1 MNVSNARLYRFPTNI
16 LKQMKFR
23 SLKKDLVFNH
33 EVIKTNNP
41 NCESQYAKLQQM
53 SNQQATVNEQPSSQI
68 NRNKQVPFGL
78 LLPILIPQLAKDK
91 AMQLTT
97 LFNKLKKDEIPKDHF
112 VRLMKGIV
120 GDQMLRIALTKV
132 KQQTKANAGSSGQ
145 QHPVRM
151 PTVTSSGTKFND
163 PHALAQL
170 HQRSMNPAA
179 DHSHNTSSAI
189 QVKSEPTYST
199 MDIGAKKSLE
209 HDVRVV
215 QPNQLPSS
223 GSNAVNQETERSSV
237 HIQGLN
243 KHQQQHIHFPST
255 YGSSGGNYNHFS
267 GTTTGSSSLR
277 PQPHPHDSHIRQI
290 PHQNIGLNHLGVE
303 RQSSFTDPKR
313 MPGGSASTGV
323 NNTAPQQT
331 STSWQPSAEQNSGLF
346 SSVSYVKKEPN
357 DLSIEQQHRNHLSK
371 LHGLPSVNSGQTEQ
385 GASKA
390 KDNSNSVKEVN
401 TASNGGVTIECGSSE
416 KLRHLKKVGAPLAV
430 PFETANGK
438 TSNAGV
444 RTDSPELFAADA
456 ATKTTPVVVPFQSA
470 GKRPKKP
477 VNEVTPVVH
486 TKKRGRPPKVD
497 SSSET
502 IRDLVA
508 YSREHSG
515 LSCTGAGIR
524 EGGPM
529 QRCQGLREIRGSY
542 LCAREQH
549 TNRSSLKCRILRYFL
564 GGCGHSVRSAK
575 VHFIRMFSVQVEIVQ
590 FFYRRK
596 KAQKDMAEARVQLD
610 RWNF

>member
-1 MNVSNARLYRFPTNI
+1 
-16 LKQMKFR
+16 
-23 SLKKDLVFNH
+23 
-33 EVIKTNNP
+33 
-41 NCESQYAKLQQM
+41 M

-68 NRNKQVPFGL
+68 NRSKQVPFGL
-78 LLPILIPQLAKDK
+78 LLPILIPQLSKYR

-132 KQQTKANAGSSGQ
+132 QQQTKANAGSSGQ

-199 MDIGAKKSLE
+199 VDI
-209 HDVRVV
+209 
-215 QPNQLPSS
+215 
-223 GSNAVNQETERSSV
+223 GSNAVSQETERSSV

-243 KHQQQHIHFPST
+243 KQQQQHIHFPST

-277 PQPHPHDSHIRQI
+277 PQPHPHDSHIRKI

-303 RQSSFTDPKR
+303 RKSSFTDPKR
-313 MPGGSASTGV
+313 MPGRSVSTGV

-385 GASKA
+385 GSGVNQGTV
-390 KDNSNSVKEVN
+390 KDEFS
-401 TASNGGVTIECGSSE
+401 IGS
-416 KLRHLKKVGAPLAV
+416 LAL
-430 PFETANGK
+430 
-438 TSNAGV
+438 TSMPH
-444 RTDSPELFAADA
+444 TTSPSLP
-456 ATKTTPVVVPFQSA
+456 T
-470 GKRPKKP
+470 
-477 VNEVTPVVH
+477 
-486 TKKRGRPPKVD
+486 
-497 SSSET
+497 SSS
-502 IRDLVA
+502 A
-508 YSREHSG
+508 S
-515 LSCTGAGIR
+515 
-524 EGGPM
+524 
-529 QRCQGLREIRGSY
+529 
-542 LCAREQH
+542 
-549 TNRSSLKCRILRYFL
+549 
-564 GGCGHSVRSAK
+564 
-575 VHFIRMFSVQVEIVQ
+575 
-590 FFYRRK
+590 
-596 KAQKDMAEARVQLD
+596 
-610 RWNF
+610 

>member
-1 MNVSNARLYRFPTNI
+1 
-16 LKQMKFR
+16 
-23 SLKKDLVFNH
+23 
-33 EVIKTNNP
+33 
-41 NCESQYAKLQQM
+41 M

-68 NRNKQVPFGL
+68 NHSKQVPFGL
-78 LLPILIPQLAKDK
+78 LLPILIPQLAKDR

-170 HQRSMNPAA
+170 HQRSMNPAT

-199 MDIGAKKSLE
+199 VDIGAKKSLE
-209 HDVRVV
+209 HDVRVL

-223 GSNAVNQETERSSV
+223 GSNAFSQETERSSV

-243 KHQQQHIHFPST
+243 KQQQQHIHFPST

-267 GTTTGSSSLR
+267 GTTTGSSSLK

-313 MPGGSASTGV
+313 MP
-323 NNTAPQQT
+323 
-331 STSWQPSAEQNSGLF
+331 AEQNSGLF

-357 DLSIEQQHRNHLSK
+357 NLSIEQQHRNHLSK

-385 GASKA
+385 GSGVNQGTV
-390 KDNSNSVKEVN
+390 KDEFSR
-401 TASNGGVTIECGSSE
+401 GS
-416 KLRHLKKVGAPLAV
+416 LAL
-430 PFETANGK
+430 
-438 TSNAGV
+438 TSM
-444 RTDSPELFAADA
+444 PH
-456 ATKTTPVVVPFQSA
+456 TT
-470 GKRPKKP
+470 
-477 VNEVTPVVH
+477 
-486 TKKRGRPPKVD
+486 
-497 SSSET
+497 SSSLPTSSSASQLDPTSQTQFDNPNDSNMEEMPIVLT
-502 IRDLVA
+502 RL
-508 YSREHSG
+508 SLK
-515 LSCTGAGIR
+515 LSCTLIQTLAINTR
-524 EGGPM
+524 
-529 QRCQGLREIRGSY
+529 L
-542 LCAREQH
+542 
-549 TNRSSLKCRILRYFL
+549 SLVGRLKLQKGNL
-564 GGCGHSVRSAK
+564 SNQNKEA
-575 VHFIRMFSVQVEIVQ
+575 VQVELTDKWYLNMPFLDVPLLRLLKEL
-590 FFYRRK
+590 FVG
-596 KAQKDMAEARVQLD
+596 QKLEEWETED
-610 RWNF
+610 